1 MSESGRRCAES
12 QRVGKAL
19 LEYRDNPP
27 CNEVGGT
34 LCGQWYVPGDVMAI
48 IMEPETVFTT
58 ADYLTRLAHLMGVDD
73 GAGTE
78 LKPCPFCGS
87 DAEMDTLMIEPCWWT
102 AEVRCKGI
110 RENKC
115 SALMVCGGDTEGEAV
130 EAVTKAWNR
139 RAQKGA

>member
-1 MSESGRRCAES
+1 MSEETNASGRYCAES

-73 GAGTE
+73 GTGTE
-78 LKPCPFCGS
+78 LKHCPSCGRAVS
-87 DAEMDTLMIEPCWWT
+87 H
-102 AEVRCKGI
+102 V
-110 RENKC
+110 
-115 SALMVCGGDTEGEAV
+115 EGH
-130 EAVTKAWNR
+130 
-139 RAQKGA
+139 